1 MIDPPKTFPWAR
13 MMQLGMGTLGLS
25 PTEFW
30 RSSPREIAAAMGS
43 SQPIATTTLLRQN
56 LNQMMEN
63 YPDD

>member
-1 MIDPPKTFPWAR
+1 MIDTRPQFPWAR